1 MFLHNIFNIIFL
13 YFLCVFFIDLSLS
26 NKLSKP
32 LQNVK
37 LWKSKAFFPRIIIIL
52 IIFFI
57 LWICVFHVS
66 LLFWSYSLFYEFVF
80 LTEGKGRILYTPY
93 KLPIYIARK
102 KLIIKVHLCT
112 WWSSKLK
119 FKVAPGSFIRSNIFF
134 VIFLRAPKNSTF
146 L

>member
-1 MFLHNIFNIIFL
+1 MNITFTACSCIIYSIL
-13 YFLCVFFIDLSLS
+13 YFYIFYVFFSSILVFPINSQNLCKMS
-26 NKLSKP
+26 NFESQKH
-32 LQNVK
+32 
-37 LWKSKAFFPRIIIIL
+37 F
-52 IIFFI
+52 
-57 LWICVFHVS
+57 FHV
-66 LLFWSYSLFYEFVF
+66 LLSFLSYSLFYEFVF